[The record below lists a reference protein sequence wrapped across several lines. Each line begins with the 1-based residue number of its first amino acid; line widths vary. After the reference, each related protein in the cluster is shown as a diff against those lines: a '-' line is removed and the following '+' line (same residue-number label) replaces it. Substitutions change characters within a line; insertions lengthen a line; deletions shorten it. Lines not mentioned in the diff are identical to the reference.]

1 MISNGGWVFMLQNF
15 NLPRAVSACCD
26 TLRQAGHAAH
36 PVGGGVRDL
45 LLGRTPGDWD
55 VTTSASPEEILA
67 LFSHAI
73 LTGGEHGTVTVIIDD
88 IPIEVTPFR
97 GESSYSDGRHPDR
110 VTFGVSLEDDLAR
123 RDFTVNA
130 LALDE
135 HNEVIDLFGGLE
147 DLNQRVLRCVGDP
160 DRRFGEDRLRMFRAL
175 RFAAQLGFELH
186 PTVTETL
193 THEPS
198 TAGLAAERVRAEVE
212 KALLSPRPQWVG
224 EMARFGLLD
233 PWLTKHV
240 TADTAAL
247 AALPPEPL
255 ARWAALTAL
264 WQEAELPARLKLPN
278 RLSRPIDKGL
288 QLFHSGVPA
297 DYKGWRH
304 ALARYGGDG
313 CRAAAYMAGDGG
325 LLDCVLAQ
333 NPCVT
338 VAGLALSGG
347 DLAALGLSGLDIGAA
362 QQRLLA
368 HVLDHPEDNTAETL
382 KGLL

>member
-1 MISNGGWVFMLQNF
+1 MPQKFI
-15 NLPRAVSACCD
+15 LPRAVSACCD
-26 TLRQAGHAAH
+26 TLRQAGHSAH
-36 PVGGGVRDL
+36 PVGGAVRDL

-55 VTTSASPEEILA
+55 VTTSAPPHQILA
-67 LFSHAI
+67 LFPHAV
-73 LTGGEHGTVTVIIDD
+73 LTGGDHGTVTVVMDGT
-88 IPIEVTPFR
+88 PIEVTPFR
-97 GESSYSDGRHPDR
+97 GETGYSDGRHPDK
-110 VTFGVSLEDDLAR
+110 VTFGVSLEEDLAR

-135 HNEVIDLFGGLE
+135 HNEVIDRFGGLD
-147 DLNQRVLRCVGDP
+147 DLKNGVLRCVGEP
-160 DRRFGEDRLRMFRAL
+160 ELRFGEDRLRMFRAL

-186 PTVTETL
+186 PSVTAAL
-193 THEPS
+193 TDAPS

-278 RLSRPIDKGL
+278 RLSRPIEKGSE
-288 QLFHSGVPA
+288 LFRGGVPT
-297 DYKGWRH
+297 DHKGWRH
-304 ALARYGGDG
+304 ALARYGEDG
-313 CRAAAYMAGDGG
+313 CRAAAYMAGDDG
-325 LLDCVLAQ
+325 LLNCVLAQ

-338 VAGLALSGG
+338 ITGLALSGG
-347 DLAALGLSGLDIGAA
+347 DLAALGLSGADIGAA
-362 QQRLLA
+362 QQQLLL
-368 HVLDHPEDNTAETL
+368 HVLDHPEDNTAQAL
-382 KGLL
+382 KPLIPVSRE